1 MMGNNQKMVY
11 SFYLDFDPNDV
22 DHRRVANW
30 LASQYDPA
38 EAVVRLVKAANEG
51 EQRLLQWEELAALL
65 TNELREVRTRFANG
79 RPQGMAK
86 SEGQE
91 DPESA
96 RRLDSMFE

>member
-1 MMGNNQKMVY
+1 MGNSQKMVY

-30 LASQYDPA
+30 LANQYDPA
-38 EAVVRLVKAANEG
+38 DAVVRLVKAANEG

-65 TNELREVRTRFANG
+65 ANDVRAVRTRLTNG
-79 RPQGMAK
+79 QPQGMTQ
-86 SEGQE
+86 SEAQE

>member
-1 MMGNNQKMVY
+1 MGNSQKMVY

-22 DHRRVANW
+22 DHRRVAHW
-30 LASQYDPA
+30 LANQYDPA
-38 EAVVRLVKAANEG
+38 DAVVRLVKAANEG

-65 TNELREVRTRFANG
+65 TNELREVRTQFSNG
-79 RPQGMAK
+79 QSRGTKTSDQ
-86 SEGQE
+86 QE